1 MTGSRGGRR
10 MLKYACSGILRQGD
24 PAVAARA
31 TPKRGK
37 SAGSAEGFGAR
48 VARLRQNRGLTQDEL
63 GARVRL
69 SNPLIAYYE
78 RADAGAPGPQL
89 PALAQAL
96 RVTTDELLGVNSLP
110 EGPGPKTARLLKR
123 LQQVEALPPADQR
136 AVLKVVDALLATR
149 SRTKAAS

>member
-1 MTGSRGGRR
+1 M
-10 MLKYACSGILRQGD
+10 
-24 PAVAARA
+24 
-31 TPKRGK
+31 
-37 SAGSAEGFGAR
+37 
-48 VARLRQNRGLTQDEL
+48 ARLRQNRGLTQDEL

-78 RADAGAPGPQL
+78 RADAGRPGRL

-123 LQQVEALPPADQR
+123 LQQVEALPRPISVQSS
-136 AVLKVVDALLATR
+136 KVVDALLATR